1 MGKFFGGLFIGAVL
15 ALIFQPFLFPD
26 GFMELFRGSFNR

>member
-1 MGKFFGGLFIGAVL
+1 MGKFFGGFLVGALL

-26 GFMELFRGSFNR
+26 GFMELFHGTFNR